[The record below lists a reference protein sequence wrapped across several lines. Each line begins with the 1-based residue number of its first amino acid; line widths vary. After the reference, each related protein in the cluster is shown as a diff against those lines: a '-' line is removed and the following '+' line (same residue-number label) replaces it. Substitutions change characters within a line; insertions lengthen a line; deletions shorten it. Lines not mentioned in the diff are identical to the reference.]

1 VTGEP
6 DSAPPIDL
14 RILTAGLS
22 DEEIAAVTSV
32 VRATVA
38 AAQAADGGE
47 SAEAMNARR
56 WRRSV
61 GPLAATHHGVDPWS
75 RRIS

>member
-1 VTGEP
+1 VSAEP
-6 DSAPPIDL
+6 DAAPPIDL

-22 DEEIAAVTSV
+22 DEEVAAVTSV

-38 AAQAADGGE
+38 AARAADGGE
-47 SAEAMNARR
+47 SAEAANVRR

-61 GPLAATHHGVDPWS
+61 GPLAAAHAGIDPWS
-75 RRIS
+75 RRIG